1 MSVPDRF
8 GEFVLAVERLEKFKH
23 VSFLEVH
30 KNGQSLL
37 NERKELAEK
46 LFLTAGGNLETLQSR
61 QKPNFSVST
70 TPPSTNTEGVTK
82 KKTRRSKRMTG
93 RAWARK
99 QSSKTNEENAPK
111 LMTSSGKKNK
121 SADRLSALPSSQADG
136 KKEKSP
142 CRGSGW
148 RPVASVPD
156 APPSQEEYVET
167 EVSGLHA
174 LPPRTFVG
182 ASENGRGEVRET
194 EDPSSY
200 TGRPTDQEDV
210 NMHHPASGEMQLEM
224 QSVGPSDFPPV
235 IAPAGGHSQNEEVV
249 PMLLGVLHSTLQTQE
264 KPGRAERRT
273 AKQQRKRERKKEAK
287 HQAQLYAIRQT
298 RTGDHQTTLGGS
310 PQKVAVQTQGESVC
324 VYTGLCRGSTV

>member
-1 MSVPDRF
+1 MR
-8 GEFVLAVERLEKFKH
+8 
-23 VSFLEVH
+23 
-30 KNGQSLL
+30 
-37 NERKELAEK
+37 
-46 LFLTAGGNLETLQSR
+46 
-61 QKPNFSVST
+61 
-70 TPPSTNTEGVTK
+70 
-82 KKTRRSKRMTG
+82 G

-111 LMTSSGKKNK
+111 LITSSGKKNK
-121 SADRLSALPSSQADG
+121 SADRLSVLPSSQADG

-167 EVSGLHA
+167 EVSGLRA

-182 ASENGRGEVRET
+182 ASGNSKGEVTET
-194 EDPSSY
+194 EDPFLY
-200 TGRPTDQEDV
+200 TGRPATDQEDV

-235 IAPAGGHSQNEEVV
+235 IAPAGGYSQNEEVV
-249 PMLLGVLHSTLQTQE
+249 LMLLGVLHSTLQTQK
-264 KPGRAERRT
+264 KPERAERRT

-287 HQAQLYAIRQT
+287 HQAQLYTIRQT

-310 PQKVAVQTQGESVC
+310 PQKHPAAAQLDDSSEEVFEERGREEKELQPVLPAGLPTGAFPEVEPRTSFDLSSGSPMMALAGGDGQITITAAEGPYPAEEKRKSREDEGEEEKEK
-324 VYTGLCRGSTV
+324 GNKE